1 MDMDAIGGDER
12 SAMTKYLTV
21 KEVRELLGVA
31 SDDTIRGLI
40 HAGEVKAFKAGKAG
54 KTSKWLIDK
63 ESVNEYIERSTMQVL
78 GGVEP

>member
-1 MDMDAIGGDER
+1 MDAIGGDER
-12 SAMTKYLTV
+12 SVMTKYITV

-31 SDDTIRGLI
+31 SDDTVRGLI

-63 ESVNEYIERSTMQVL
+63 ESVNAYVERSTMQVL
-78 GGVEP
+78 EGIKP